1 MADSVVGEGRLCSTD
16 QLELVNNMP
25 LGPSAGIVKVEKVFN
40 KAAYLWRPSPGK
52 FVMGDVLNENI
63 AWSLHSIQYVNSSP
77 PQYETASAEKRPLPP
92 SADKRPASV
101 NFCTLTYSL

>member
-16 QLELVNNMP
+16 RQELVNNMP
-25 LGPSAGIVKVEKVFN
+25 LGLSAAIVKVEKVFN

-63 AWSLHSIQYVNSSP
+63 AWPLHSIQYVNSSP
-77 PQYETASAEKRPLPP
+77 QLYETT
-92 SADKRPASV
+92 SADKRPSPPLV
-101 NFCTLTYSL
+101 NFCTLTYSLEKTIA